1 MNNNQGILSSH
12 QKLLDFLNR
21 SMDVFLLGVSLGI
34 THFLLDKPWG
44 TFSTLLFLS
53 GVFYFQ
59 LGSALTGIYSSQ
71 RSITTRE
78 QLFQMLMALLGSF
91 ILITMTTGI
100 VYRFHGLANRIFLFG
115 WFGISLVILGAWRV
129 FVRKFLA
136 LLRRRGLNSRQA
148 AIVGAGPLGR
158 LLARKFEENP
168 WMGIEVTAFY
178 DENTDA
184 TEIGDLPV
192 IRNIEQVITDVSQGY
207 FRHVYITLPLSAE
220 CQVRRMINDM
230 ADSACSV
237 FLIPDIFVFD
247 LLHARQTSIDGLP
260 AISIYDTPF
269 SLADSVIKRGFDI
282 LGSLAILTIIALPM
296 LAIAVAISLTSRG
309 PIIFRQHRYGLDG
322 KPIEVW
328 KFRTMNTTENG
339 SVVTQAKRNDARL
352 TPVGGFLRKTS
363 LDELPQFFN
372 VLQGHMS
379 IVGPRPHAVAHNEE
393 YRKLIKGYIHR
404 HKVTPGI
411 TGWAQV
417 NGWRGETDTLEKME
431 KRVQFDLAYIRN
443 WNVWLDF
450 KIVFLTIFKGFVN
463 RNAY

>member
-1 MNNNQGILSSH
+1 
-12 QKLLDFLNR
+12 
-21 SMDVFLLGVSLGI
+21 
-34 THFLLDKPWG
+34 
-44 TFSTLLFLS
+44 
-53 GVFYFQ
+53 
-59 LGSALTGIYSSQ
+59 
-71 RSITTRE
+71 
-78 QLFQMLMALLGSF
+78 
-91 ILITMTTGI
+91 
-100 VYRFHGLANRIFLFG
+100 
-115 WFGISLVILGAWRV
+115 
-129 FVRKFLA
+129 
-136 LLRRRGLNSRQA
+136 
-148 AIVGAGPLGR
+148 
-158 LLARKFEENP
+158 
-168 WMGIEVTAFY
+168 
-178 DENTDA
+178 
-184 TEIGDLPV
+184 
-192 IRNIEQVITDVSQGY
+192 VSQGY

-393 YRKLIKGYIHR
+393 YRKLIKGYMQR
-404 HKVTPGI
+404 HKVKPGI

>member
-1 MNNNQGILSSH
+1 MKSNQGILSSH

-21 SMDVFLLGVSLGI
+21 SMDVFLLGVGLTLAHI
-34 THFLLDKPWG
+34 LADKSWG
-44 TFSTLLFLS
+44 SFSTLLFLF
-53 GVFYFQ
+53 GVLYFQ

-78 QLFQMLMALLGSF
+78 QLFQMFMALLGSF
-91 ILITMTTGI
+91 VLITMTTSV
-100 VYRFHGLANRIFLFG
+100 VYRFHGLANRIFLFS
-115 WFGISLVILGAWRV
+115 WFGLSLAMLSAWRM

-136 LLRRRGLNSRQA
+136 LLRRRGLNTRQA
-148 AIVGAGPLGR
+148 AIVGAGQLGR

-178 DENTDA
+178 DENSELS
-184 TEIGDLPV
+184 EIGDIPV
-192 IRNIEQVITDVSQGY
+192 IRNLEQVTADVSQGY

-220 CQVRRMINDM
+220 CEVRRMINDM

-282 LGSLAILTIIALPM
+282 LGSLAILSIITLPM
-296 LAIAVAISLTSRG
+296 LAIAIAIRLTSRG

-339 SVVTQAKRNDARL
+339 SVVTQAKKNDSRL
-352 TPVGGFLRKTS
+352 TPIGGFLRKTS

-393 YRKLIKGYIHR
+393 YRKLIKGYMQR
-404 HKVTPGI
+404 HKVKPGI

-463 RNAY
+463 KNAY